1 MSSNPQTALSAK
13 AFNPSKSVGLSNQ
26 STPSIS
32 QTNAYF
38 GEVLGQRRSGGS
50 GSSNAASSKPS
61 STPRS
66 NQSAKAKHKQS
77 KKFRLADEDALAESV
92 SDTTIQLASFHLA
105 HFATGR
111 HAIHQQ
117 S

>member
-13 AFNPSKSVGLSNQ
+13 ASNPSKSVGLSNQ
-26 STPSIS
+26 STPSFS

-92 SDTTIQLASFHLA
+92 SDTINLSASFHLA

-111 HAIHQQ
+111 HAIY
-117 S
+117 